1 MSTSKK
7 NQIKT
12 IKTINIDKKLSSNL
26 GNFTTGTDESMI
38 IKTNNNNYNRSSILN
53 IIQNNNLNLFKSK
66 HRIRSAN
73 QNNKLNQSSKS
84 TFTIEKK
91 IINKYN
97 NYFNY
102 NSLLNN
108 DNKENKQNQVNFM
121 FNNSLLNNCYNNKL
135 TKVNNYFLKLNK
147 IYNPHHNYFRI
158 VKNEKK
164 IIKELMSQTKNNF
177 NNNYKIYYYNSD
189 SKKRNYI
196 LKCFNAIKR
205 NKAKSID
212 SKNSIESIA
221 IKELNKNNN
230 ILNVRNNKINIKKHI
245 IFPSSINIKTF
256 ICKRGKLKLK
266 TMKIIDE
273 ISQKNIK
280 IISTKNKERM
290 IKSALYKNNNFFKTL
305 PKNRNNNNN
314 NNNDNDIY
322 FDYSK
327 TSFIE

>member
-12 IKTINIDKKLSSNL
+12 IKTINIDKKLSSNF

-38 IKTNNNNYNRSSILN
+38 IKTNHNNYNRSSILN
-53 IIQNNNLNLFKSK
+53 IIQNNNLNLFKSNQ
-66 HRIRSAN
+66 RIRSAN

-147 IYNPHHNYFRI
+147 IYSPHHNYFRI
-158 VKNEKK
+158 VRNEKN
-164 IIKELMSQTKNNF
+164 IINEFISQTNNNF
-177 NNNYKIYYYNSD
+177 NNNYKILYYNAD
-189 SKKRNYI
+189 YKKRNTI
-196 LKCFNAIKR
+196 LKCFNTIREK
-205 NKAKSID
+205 KSKSID
-212 SKNSIESIA
+212 GKNSFENIV
-221 IKELNKNNN
+221 IKELSKINNVN
-230 ILNVRNNKINIKKHI
+230 IFNNKKNIINIKRHL
-245 IFPSSINIKTF
+245 IFPSSFNIKDF
-256 ICKRGKLKLK
+256 ICKSHKIKLK
-266 TMKIIDE
+266 TIKMIDE
-273 ISQKNIK
+273 ISPKK
-280 IISTKNKERM
+280 VKTISNLKERV
-290 IKSALYKNNNFFKTL
+290 IKSAFNKKKQFFKTL
-305 PKNRNNNNN
+305 PKNRNNNN
-314 NNNDNDIY
+314 DIDL
-322 FDYSK
+322 DYSK
-327 TSFIE
+327 NSFIES